1 VLKIFSNEN
10 ADHVHRF
17 YWWRDRQGLFS
28 AWEDEDDER
37 RTLVL
42 GVVACSL
49 NDMPNLLVDIRRF
62 AAARKFDDI
71 FQIAFDLPQ
80 ITSQLLAA
88 GFEKKWRRSNA
99 FVFEKTHPARE

>member
-1 VLKIFSNEN
+1 
-10 ADHVHRF
+10 
-17 YWWRDRQGLFS
+17 
-28 AWEDEDDER
+28 
-37 RTLVL
+37 
-42 GVVACSL
+42 
-49 NDMPNLLVDIRRF
+49 MPNLLVDIRRF